1 MIEEGDQE
9 VYFRHLK
16 GVGRQVRTITVMFGI
31 RNGEH
36 WPKNKPLF

>member
-16 GVGRQVRTITVMFGI
+16 GVGRQVSTITALVW
-31 RNGEH
+31 H
-36 WPKNKPLF
+36 